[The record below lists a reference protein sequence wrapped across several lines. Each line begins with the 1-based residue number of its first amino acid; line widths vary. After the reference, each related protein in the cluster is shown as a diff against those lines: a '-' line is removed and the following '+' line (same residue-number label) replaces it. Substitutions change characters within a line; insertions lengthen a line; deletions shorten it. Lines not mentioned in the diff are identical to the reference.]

1 MEEEVQRV
9 EEEQVKDLV
18 EQEVMEVSGKTEE
31 LEKEG

>member
-1 MEEEVQRV
+1 MQRV